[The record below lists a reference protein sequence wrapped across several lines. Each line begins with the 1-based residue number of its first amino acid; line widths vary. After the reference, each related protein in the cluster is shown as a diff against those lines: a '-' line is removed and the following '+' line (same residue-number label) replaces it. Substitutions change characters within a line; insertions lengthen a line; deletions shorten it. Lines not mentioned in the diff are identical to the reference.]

1 MNDMHPLFALKIKGP
16 RGVSRYVLGHQPK
29 SFEWRAKSEAA
40 PVENG
45 AGGFPIAGCCSSE
58 WGRGSHRAGGAS
70 KLPASGVCPSGRIMQ
85 AIV

>member
-1 MNDMHPLFALKIKGP
+1 MNDMHPLFAMKIEGP

-29 SFEWRAKSEAA
+29 SFEWRAKNEAA
-40 PVENG
+40 PVER
-45 AGGFPIAGCCSSE
+45 
-58 WGRGSHRAGGAS
+58 RGSYRAGSAS